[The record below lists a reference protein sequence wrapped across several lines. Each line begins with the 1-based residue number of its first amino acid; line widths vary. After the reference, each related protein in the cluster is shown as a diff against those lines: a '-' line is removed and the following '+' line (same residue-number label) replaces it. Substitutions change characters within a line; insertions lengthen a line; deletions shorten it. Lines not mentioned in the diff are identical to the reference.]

1 MGVLDMT
8 EKLSVDSETE
18 TLAGNYCPSGSLKKQ
33 GSGSQNQAAKSS
45 MQSVHEE
52 LLQVTRYCSIQV

>member
-8 EKLSVDSETE
+8 EKLSVDCETE